1 MKSLMKSQL
10 IEDVLTGLLVAAT
23 FSLGMPTHS
32 FAQDLQTMG
41 TNASSAIMAP
51 IVEFASYAAY
61 GLGTVSMVAGI
72 AAAKKHSE
80 TPQNNPLGPALG
92 KMGAG
97 AAFLVAPSVAG
108 MLAGTASATGV
119 GSTSATFTTIGG
131 Q

>member
-80 TPQNNPLGPALG
+80 TPQSNPLGPALG
-92 KMGAG
+92 KLGAG
-97 AAFLVAPSVAG
+97 AAFLVAPQVAG
-108 MLAGTASATGV
+108 MLAGTATSTGLA
-119 GSTSATFTTIGG
+119 GTLSFTTIGG
-131 Q
+131 F

>member
-1 MKSLMKSQL
+1 MTKAKQQL
-10 IEDVLTGLLVAAT
+10 INDVLTGLLVAAT
-23 FSLGMPTHS
+23 FAVAAPVDVL
-32 FAQDLQTMG
+32 AQNLAAVG
-41 TNASSAIMAP
+41 SGASTNIMKP